1 MSVKLKIGGLCR
13 LADGSPAR
21 YVGNGI
27 GLNAV
32 RTGMRF
38 GVAQPPTG
46 GEDKGMLPTDREV
59 FTATK
64 ASDEEL
70 SDLLAPRGPLTESEM
85 TTNWEHLK
93 GLKY

>member
-13 LADGSPAR
+13 LDDGAPAR
-21 YVGNGI
+21 YVGHGI

-32 RTGMRF
+32 RTGLRF
-38 GVAQPPTG
+38 GVAHPPTG

-59 FTATK
+59 FSRTQ

-70 SDLLAPRGPLTESEM
+70 RELLSPHTSSVEPEKTSDWES
-85 TTNWEHLK
+85 LK

>member
-1 MSVKLKIGGLCR
+1 MDVKMKIGGLCR
-13 LADGSPAR
+13 LDDGSPAR

-32 RTGMRF
+32 RTGLRF
-38 GVAQPPTG
+38 GIAQPPTG
-46 GEDKGMLPTDREV
+46 GEDKHLLPTDREV

-70 SDLLAPRGPLTESEM
+70 RDLLAPKGLPTDTAV
-85 TTNWEHLK
+85 TTNWDALK
-93 GLKY
+93 GIKY